1 VDQIYR
7 KRELRVKR
15 ILAGNL
21 TAKFWVCLSAF
32 QQIVM
37 HGFLRVGPSL
47 LIDFQKD
54 AAQKKVF
61 FSLRTSFSGSEIAS

>member
-21 TAKFWVCLSAF
+21 FTKFWVCLSAF

-37 HGFLRVGPSL
+37 HGFLRGEPSQR
-47 LIDFQKD
+47 IDFQKD
-54 AAQKKVF
+54 TPPKGCFSPLEHHLRGKK
-61 FSLRTSFSGSEIAS
+61 